1 MTRVMTHTLPGTKRA
16 GLVVREVERLY
27 SEGRKTVVW
36 VADDR
41 LRTVL
46 DEYLWT
52 FEQLAFIPHIVWTE
66 NMGEVVDPVVL
77 VSQEANP
84 NGAEALVVAD
94 DLPPEDWAST
104 FDEVHDF
111 IPPGD
116 EGIERSAW
124 WDRWREAHR
133 ENGE

>member
-1 MTRVMTHTLPGTKRA
+1 MTHSLPSPKRA
-16 GLVVREVERLY
+16 GLVVREIERLY
-27 SEGRKTVVW
+27 SEGRKIIVW

-52 FEQLAFIPHIVWTE
+52 YEQLAFIPHIVWTE
-66 NMGEVVDPVVL
+66 GMGEVMDPVVL
-77 VSQEANP
+77 VAREANP
-84 NGAEALVVAD
+84 NRAEALVVAD
-94 DLPPEDWAST
+94 ELPPEDWVTT

-116 EGIERSAW
+116 EGVEREAW
-124 WDRWREAHR
+124 WARWREAHK
-133 ENGE
+133 EKSV

>member
-1 MTRVMTHTLPGTKRA
+1 MTRVMTHSLPSSKRA

-27 SEGRKTVVW
+27 AEGRKIVVW
-36 VADDR
+36 AADDR

-52 FEQLAFIPHIVWTE
+52 YEELAFVPHSVWTKE
-66 NMGEVVDPVVL
+66 MGEVIDPVVL
-77 VSQEANP
+77 VGQEANP

-94 DLPPEDWAST
+94 ELPPEEWVST

-116 EGIERSAW
+116 EGVEREAW
-124 WDRWREAHR
+124 WTRWREAHR
-133 ENGE
+133 EKS

>member
-1 MTRVMTHTLPGTKRA
+1 MTHSLPSPKRA

-27 SEGRKTVVW
+27 AEGRKIVIW

-52 FEQLAFIPHIVWTE
+52 YEELAFIPHVVWTVE
-66 NMGEVVDPVVL
+66 MGEVMDPVVL
-77 VSQEANP
+77 VAQEANP

-94 DLPPEDWAST
+94 ELPPEDWVST
-104 FDEVHDF
+104 FAEVHDF

-116 EGIERSAW
+116 EGVEREAW
-124 WDRWREAHR
+124 WTRWREAH
-133 ENGE
+133 G

>member
-1 MTRVMTHTLPGTKRA
+1 MTRVMTHSLPSPKRA

-27 SEGRKTVVW
+27 GEGRKTVVW

-41 LRTVL
+41 LRTIL

-52 FEQLAFIPHIVWTE
+52 FEQLAFIPHVVWTE
-66 NMGEVVDPVVL
+66 DMGEVVDPVVL
-77 VSQEANP
+77 VAQEANP

-94 DLPPEDWAST
+94 ELPPDEWVST

-116 EGIERSAW
+116 EGIERAAW
-124 WDRWREAHR
+124 WERWREAHKER
-133 ENGE
+133 VE

>member
-1 MTRVMTHTLPGTKRA
+1 MTRVMTHALPSPKRA

-27 SEGRKTVVW
+27 SEGRKTIVW

-41 LRTVL
+41 LRNVL

-52 FEQLAFIPHIVWTE
+52 YEQLAFIPHIVWTE
-66 NMGEVVDPVVL
+66 GMGEVMDPVVL
-77 VSQEANP
+77 VAREANP

-94 DLPPEDWAST
+94 ELPPEDWVST

-116 EGIERSAW
+116 EGIEREAW
-124 WDRWREAHR
+124 WTRWREAHK
-133 ENGE
+133 EKSE

>member
-1 MTRVMTHTLPGTKRA
+1 MTRVLTHTLPSPKRA

-27 SEGRKTVVW
+27 GEGRKTVVW

-41 LRTVL
+41 LRTML

-52 FEQLAFIPHIVWTE
+52 FEQLAFIPHVVWTQD
-66 NMGEVVDPVVL
+66 MGEVVDPVVL
-77 VSQEANP
+77 VAQEANP

-94 DLPPEDWAST
+94 ELPPEDWVST

-116 EGIERSAW
+116 EGIKRSTW

-133 ENGE
+133 ENSE

>member
-1 MTRVMTHTLPGTKRA
+1 MTRVMTHPLPSPKRA

-27 SEGRKTVVW
+27 KEGRRTVIW

-52 FEQLAFIPHIVWTE
+52 YEQLAFIPHIVWTE
-66 NMGEVVDPVVL
+66 DLGEVVDPVVL
-77 VSQEANP
+77 LASEANP
-84 NGAEALVVAD
+84 NEAEALVVAD
-94 DLPPEDWAST
+94 DLPPEGWVSN

-116 EGIERSAW
+116 EGVERQAW
-124 WDRWREAHR
+124 WTRWQ
-133 ENGE
+133 ENHKETKE

>member
-1 MTRVMTHTLPGTKRA
+1 MTHPLPSSKRA
-16 GLVVREVERLY
+16 GLVVREITRLFG
-27 SEGRKTVVW
+27 EGRKTVVW

-52 FEQLAFIPHIVWTE
+52 FEQLAFIPHIVWSE
-66 NMGEVVDPVVL
+66 AMGEVVDPVVL
-77 VSQEANP
+77 VDRQANP

-94 DLPPEDWAST
+94 ELPPPEWVSDFS
-104 FDEVHDF
+104 EVHDF

-116 EGIERSAW
+116 EGAEREAW
-124 WDRWREAHR
+124 WSRWRDEHR
-133 ENGE
+133 ETNE

>member
-1 MTRVMTHTLPGTKRA
+1 MTRVMTHALPSPKRA

-27 SEGRKTVVW
+27 SEGRKTIVW

-52 FEQLAFIPHIVWTE
+52 YEQLSFVPHIVWTE
-66 NMGEVVDPVVL
+66 GMDKVRDPVVL
-77 VSQEANP
+77 VAQEANP
-84 NGAEALVVAD
+84 NGAEALVIAD
-94 DLPPEDWAST
+94 EVPPEDWVST

-116 EGIERSAW
+116 EGVEREAW
-124 WDRWREAHR
+124 WTRWREVHK
-133 ENGE
+133 EKSV

>member
-1 MTRVMTHTLPGTKRA
+1 MIHPLPSSKRA

-27 SEGRKTVVW
+27 AEGRKTVVW

-41 LRTVL
+41 LRTML

-52 FEQLAFIPHIVWTE
+52 YEQLAFIPHIVWSE
-66 NMGEVVDPVVL
+66 GMGEVVDPVVL
-77 VSQEANP
+77 VASEANP

-94 DLPPEDWAST
+94 EVPPPQWVAT

-116 EGIERSAW
+116 EGAEREQW
-124 WDRWREAHR
+124 WSRWKEANRELR
-133 ENGE
+133 